1 MTTSDYSAGSQLSLA
16 APDSSAGY
24 LAFTPGRGGGKVEE
38 DSLYWGVIL
47 LPRPV
52 SGCVN
57 KHMSV
62 TSVATEQ
69 KPEVF

>member
-1 MTTSDYSAGSQLSLA
+1 MTTVPALSCHLQLLTLVPAIWLSQ
-16 APDSSAGY
+16 
-24 LAFTPGRGGGKVEE
+24 PGRGGGKVEE